1 MFTPQQVYSLQNFG
15 QSPTSTMFTLFRLTA
30 ARLLSYMDSKDI
42 LETFNLEGF
51 GLPVPVRHPK
61 GITKEQIQDHD
72 GFKTWTNTLRYSL
85 RQQKHRDHPFYESR
99 YELKEIEI
107 QSYDM
112 VGERLLFLKLFAKV
126 QNSVNDSLPGIVF
139 LRGGAVAV
147 LIILRPFDS
156 LDERYVVM
164 TEQPRIPVGS
174 LSFMEIP
181 AGMKNP
187 KDRSI
192 SIAAVRDLKDKVGLD
207 PRYEDFIDM
216 TEMALRDHQ
225 SDESLENA
233 MYPSP
238 GGCDEFISILLWE
251 KEMDRMLIDSLRG
264 QLSEEGSNADK
275 GRVRLFN
282 YEKLLQVGARD
293 GKTWA
298 AWSLYEYLK
307 RTGQIK

>member
-1 MFTPQQVYSLQNFG
+1 
-15 QSPTSTMFTLFRLTA
+15 
-30 ARLLSYMDSKDI
+30 MDSKDI
-42 LETFNLEGF
+42 LETFDLEGF
-51 GLPVPVRHPK
+51 DDPVPVRHPK

-85 RQQKHRDHPFYESR
+85 RQQKHRDHPFYKSR

-112 VGERLLFLKLFAKV
+112 VEGRPLFLKLFAKV
-126 QNSVNDSLPGIVF
+126 QNSVDDSLPGAVF
-139 LRGGAVAV
+139 LRGGAAAV

-164 TEQPRIPVGS
+164 TEQPRIAAGS

-187 KDRSI
+187 KDGSI
-192 SIAAVRDLKDKVGLD
+192 SIAAARDLEDKVRLKLNA
-207 PRYEDFIDM
+207 EDLIDM
-216 TEMALRDHQ
+216 TEIALRDHQ
-225 SDESLENA
+225 SDESLKNA

-238 GGCDEFISILLWE
+238 GACDEFISIFLWE
-251 KEMDRMLIDSLRG
+251 KEMDRMLIDSLRE
-264 QLSEEGSNADK
+264 QLSEEGSKAGK
-275 GRVRLFN
+275 VRVRLFN